1 MSPRRMLLLLT
12 AATLMP
18 SALCAPSSGAQAV
31 SCLTRAADLNL
42 NQDQDQTVLCPTDCA
57 QWRVSVFGTKVF
69 ASVSSVCGA
78 AVHSGLI
85 GASGG
90 PVLLKRIQGPQSY
103 MGSYSNGIQSQHLS
117 RWTSSFTVS
126 QPLKEPQEFSSQTST
141 TALPAEEPAKK
152 SLKKAVKKALNG
164 GNKDCQLDVVVV
176 LDGSNNIGRRRFN
189 LQKNFVVRLAS
200 FLKVGPT
207 GPHVALVQASGNPK
221 TEFLLSNF
229 TQPKDLLFAIKEVS
243 YSGGD
248 TNTGKAII
256 HAAES
261 LFLQDHGGRKG
272 HPRVLL
278 VLVDGWPSDDL
289 AQASVLARESGI
301 NVFMVSVAKPSA
313 DELPMVPDKDFTSK
327 AVCKD
332 NGHFSYSI
340 PSWFSANKHVKTLTQ
355 RLCTLDNLL
364 CSKTC
369 FNNINLGFLIDGSS
383 SVGDSNF
390 RTVLHFLA
398 GIADHFDISDVGT
411 RVGAVQFTY
420 DQRLEFGLFD
430 HSEKQ
435 QVLSALTNIY
445 YMSGGT
451 ATGAAI
457 DFASHHLFSR
467 RTGPGRNFLIVITD
481 GQSYDDVRAPA
492 LATQR
497 RGVTMVSVGVAWAP
511 LEDLRDMASEPKDS
525 HTFFSREFTG
535 LHDFIPSIVKGICRD
550 FNDNN

>member
-1 MSPRRMLLLLT
+1 MSPRLELLPLTVMMSLLT
-12 AATLMP
+12 
-18 SALCAPSSGAQAV
+18 SALCAPNSVPERV
-31 SCLTRAADLNL
+31 SCLTRGADLP
-42 NQDQDQTVLCPTDCA
+42 QDRTVLCPSDCS
-57 QWRVSVFGTKVF
+57 QWRLSVFGTNVY
-69 ASVSSVCGA
+69 ASVSSLCGA
-78 AVHSGLI
+78 AIHSGVM
-85 GASGG
+85 GESGG
-90 PVLLKRIQGPQSY
+90 AVQVKKLQGRMNYVASY
-103 MGSYSNGIQSQHLS
+103 ANGVQSQPLS
-117 RWTSSFTVS
+117 RWTSSFSLS
-126 QPLKEPQEFSSQTST
+126 QLEAGPQEMSSQTST
-141 TALPAEEPAKK
+141 TALPAEEPVKKSAKK
-152 SLKKAVKKALNG
+152 ATLKKALTG

-176 LDGSNNIGRRRFN
+176 MDGSKNIGRRRFN

-207 GPHVALVQASGNPK
+207 GPHLGLVQASGFPK

-248 TNTGKAII
+248 SYTGKAIL

-261 LFLQDHGGRKG
+261 LFTTERGGRKG

-278 VLVDGWPSDDL
+278 VLIDGWPSDDL
-289 AQASVLARESGI
+289 DQASVLARESGI

-313 DELPMVPDKDFTSK
+313 DELPMVPDKDFTRK
-327 AVCKD
+327 AVCRD

-340 PSWFSANKHVKTLTQ
+340 PSWFSANKHVKPLTQ
-355 RLCTLDNLL
+355 RLCSMDHLL

-369 FNNINLGFLIDGSS
+369 YNSVNLGFLIDGSS
-383 SVGDSNF
+383 SVGDHNF
-390 RTVLHFLA
+390 QMVLEFLA
-398 GIADHFDISDVGT
+398 GIAQHFDISDVGA

-420 DQRLEFGLFD
+420 EQRLEFGLFD

-435 QVLSALTNIY
+435 RVLSAINSIY

-457 DFASHHLFSR
+457 EFATHHLFSR
-467 RTGPGRNFLIVITD
+467 RTGPGRNYLIVVTD

-492 LATQR
+492 LAAQKQ
-497 RGVTMVSVGVAWAP
+497 GVNMVAVGVAWAP
-511 LEDLRDMASEPKDS
+511 LEDLRDMASEPKET
-525 HTFFSREFTG
+525 HTYFTREFTG
-535 LHDFIPSIVKGICRD
+535 LKEFIPAIVKGICRD